1 MLLSDERT
9 QLAVFARFIDSTTHT
24 VSEKIIC
31 VRKLGE
37 SKRAASIM
45 AELEEMFAEKYINK
59 SLIRFSTWTIQMQWV
74 VSITICFKY

>member
-37 SKRAASIM
+37 SKRAASIT
-45 AELEEMFAEKYINK
+45 AELEEIFAEKIY
-59 SLIRFSTWTIQMQWV
+59 
-74 VSITICFKY
+74 